1 MTGVEQAHEVTTK
14 TSPQRFSRGWH
25 AVLAIVVT
33 ASFTGQLYLLAH
45 GETDLSASGDQ
56 GVSVAVRLGRL
67 VSYFTIESNLLVL
80 AAAVSLVL
88 DPGRDGRLWRVL
100 RLDALLG
107 VVIALVL
114 KALDGRLP
122 AIRR

>member
-1 MTGVEQAHEVTTK
+1 MTGVEDARDITT
-14 TSPQRFSRGWH
+14 TAGPQRLSRGWH

-33 ASFTGQLYLLAH
+33 ASFVGQLYLLAH

-80 AAAVSLVL
+80 AAAVTPVL
-88 DPGRDGRLWRVL
+88 APGREGHRGRGGWS
-100 RLDALLG
+100 D
-107 VVIALVL
+107 
-114 KALDGRLP
+114 
-122 AIRR
+122 

>member
-1 MTGVEQAHEVTTK
+1 MTGVEEAHEVTATA
-14 TSPQRFSRGWH
+14 SRQRFSRGWH

-33 ASFTGQLYLLAH
+33 ASFVGQLYLLAH
-45 GETDLSASGDQ
+45 GQTDLSASRDQ

-88 DPGRDGRLWRVL
+88 APGRDGRLWRGVPLGGLCCVVL
-100 RLDALLG
+100 
-107 VVIALVL
+107 
-114 KALDGRLP
+114 
-122 AIRR
+122 